1 MKSLIGAVL
10 LVLACIVLVL
20 WNDSRFNVATYD
32 CDSAREIKL
41 SPNFP
46 GSVDWAE
53 IYLGGWV
60 DEGGVTVIGFPFS
73 PPPGANLIYTS
84 DDNVTASYVGDLYVP
99 VTLSLKPDARSQCH
113 LRFVYRLKST
123 LSQINPFW

>member
-1 MKSLIGAVL
+1 LKSLIGAGL
-10 LVLACIVLVL
+10 LVLVGIVLVL

-32 CDSAREIKL
+32 CDGAREITL

-46 GSVDWAE
+46 GNVNWAE

-60 DEGGVTVIGFPFS
+60 DEGGVTVIGFPS
-73 PPPGANLIYTS
+73 ATPPGANLIYTR
-84 DDNVTASYVGDLYVP
+84 DRDVTASYVGELYGP
-99 VTLSLKPDARSQCH
+99 ANLSLKPDSQSQCH

-123 LSQINPFW
+123 LSRLNPLW